1 MYSIEENKKNEEKI
15 SIKMAKEI
23 LNEQGKTYTDSEV
36 EMIRDFLCMFA
47 QADYNKFKS
56 NQHG

>member
-23 LNEQGKTYTDSEV
+23 LNEQGKTYYLYQG
-36 EMIRDFLCMFA
+36 F
-47 QADYNKFKS
+47 
-56 NQHG
+56 H